1 MSAFSR
7 LARMQSSLVPVR
19 CRHLHPML
27 RAMYC
32 HRATSGGDFTGQAP
46 FNGPGPGS
54 HGGMDS
60 EFSNPSG
67 RGSSSQTARK
77 LSG

>member
-1 MSAFSR
+1 MSAFTR
-7 LARMQSSLVPVR
+7 LARMSSSLVPKR
-19 CRHLHPML
+19 CPYLAPTL

-32 HRATSGGDFTGQAP
+32 HRARSGGDFTGLEP
-46 FNGPGPGS
+46 FNAPGTT
-54 HGGMDS
+54 GMDS

-67 RGSSSQTARK
+67 RGASSQTARK

>member
-1 MSAFSR
+1 MSAFTR
-7 LARMQSSLVPVR
+7 LARMSSSLAPKR
-19 CRHLHPML
+19 CPYLSPFM

-32 HRATSGGDFTGQAP
+32 HRATSGGDFTGLEP
-46 FNGPGPGS
+46 FNAPGTGS
-54 HGGMDS
+54 HMEVGS

-67 RGSSSQTARK
+67 RGASSQTARK